1 MSAGTVSILEGS
13 TFVVSDRRGDIDA
26 SPTETSGLF
35 HMDTRFLS
43 RWILTVDGQRPNLLS
58 TDDLQYHSAQF
69 FLVPATGTIYVDAAL
84 SIIRRRAVGGGFH
97 EDLSVL
103 NHSGEPKDLDVRVE
117 VGCDFADLFEVKDAL
132 AKKGQGYRRV
142 EDGRIVL
149 GYRRDRFVR
158 ETWVVPSQGAQ
169 LSEDGVRFR
178 VHLEPHGRWDATLD
192 VVTAFDGFHR
202 RERPKYADVAGKPQP
217 EGTDLDEW
225 IANAPR
231 LLCSY
236 TPLHRTYQR
245 SIADLAGLRFY
256 PKGMKGALPAA
267 GLPWFMAVFGRD
279 SVITSYQA
287 LPFEPE
293 LARTT
298 LKLLAALQGTRVD
311 DFRDEEPGKIIHELR
326 WGEMTAFEERPQSPY
341 FGGADTTALFLV
353 LLDEYERFS
362 GDAQLVRALEPQARA
377 ALSWIED
384 YGDRDKDG
392 YVEYETRS
400 PKTGLVNQCW
410 KDSWNSILF
419 SDGTL
424 AKLPRATCEIQG
436 YVYDARVRCA
446 QLAREIWNDPGLASK
461 LEEQASALKRRFN
474 QDFWLADRG
483 YFALALDGDK
493 KQVDALS
500 SNIGH
505 LLWSGIVDKD
515 KAQAVVDHLMG
526 PRLYS
531 GWGVRTMA
539 EGDGG
544 YNPIGYHVGTVWPH
558 DCSIT
563 AWGLRRYG
571 FAKEAARLAFSI
583 LEAAQFFD
591 GRLPEAFAGHPREL
605 TEFPVEYPT
614 ACSPQAWATGA
625 PLLML
630 RALLGLEPVGD
641 HLLVAPA
648 VPRVIERLGLL
659 GIPGRWGRADAFA
672 LGKIPI
678 VAPGYASRPSMS
690 AEEGAPA
697 T

>member
-1 MSAGTVSILEGS
+1 MSTGTVSILEGS
-13 TFVVSDRRGDIDA
+13 TFAVSDRRGDMDA

-43 RWILTVDGQRPNLLS
+43 RWVLTVDGKRPNLLS
-58 TDDLQYHSAQF
+58 TDDLQYQSAQF
-69 FLVPATGTIYVDAAL
+69 FLVPDTGTIYVDASL
-84 SIIRRRAVGGGFH
+84 SIIRKRAVGGGFH
-97 EDLSVL
+97 EELSVI
-103 NHSGEPKDLDVRVE
+103 NHSAEPKDLDLHIA
-117 VGCDFADLFEVKDAL
+117 VGSDFADLFEVKDAL
-132 AKKGQGYRRV
+132 AKKGEFYRRV
-142 EDGRIVL
+142 EGGRIVL
-149 GYRRDRFVR
+149 GYRRERFVR
-158 ETWVVPSQGAQ
+158 ETAIVASEGAQ
-169 LSEDGVRFR
+169 LSEDGIRFL
-178 VHLEPHGRWDATLD
+178 VHLEPHGRWTGKLM
-192 VVTAFDGFHR
+192 VVTAFDGFQR
-202 RERPKYADVAGKPQP
+202 RERPKYSDFTGKAQP
-217 EGTDLDEW
+217 EGISLDEW
-225 IANAPR
+225 TANAPR
-231 LLCSY
+231 LLSSW
-236 TPLHRTYQR
+236 TSLHRTYQR

-256 PKGMKGALPAA
+256 PRGLKGALPAA

-293 LARTT
+293 MARTT
-298 LKLLAALQGTRVD
+298 LMLLASLQGTRVD

-341 FGGADTTALFLV
+341 FGAADTTALFLI
-353 LLDEYERFS
+353 LLDEYERWS
-362 GDAQLVRALEPQARA
+362 GDAALVRALEPQARA
-377 ALSWIED
+377 ALSWIEE

-392 YVEYETRS
+392 YVEYQARR

-419 SDGTL
+419 SDGSL

-446 QLAREIWNDPGLASK
+446 RLAREIWNDAALANE
-461 LEEQASALKRRFN
+461 LEEQAAALKRRFN
-474 QDFWLADRG
+474 EDYWLPDRG

-493 KQVDALS
+493 RQVDALS

-515 KAQAVVDHLMG
+515 KADPVVGHLMG
-526 PRLYS
+526 PRLFS

-539 EGDGG
+539 EGEGG

-558 DCSIT
+558 DCSII
-563 AWGLRRYG
+563 AWGLARYG
-571 FAKEAARLAFSI
+571 YAREAALLAFSV

-630 RALLGLEPVGD
+630 RTLLGLDPVGD
-641 HLLVAPA
+641 HLLVAPS
-648 VPRVIERLGLL
+648 VPAQMKRLGLI
-659 GIPGRWGRADAFA
+659 GVPGRWGRADAFA
-672 LGKIPI
+672 LGRIKLEEL
-678 VAPGYASRPSMS
+678 GFASRPSMS
-690 AEEGAPA
+690 TDEAGLAI
-697 T
+697 